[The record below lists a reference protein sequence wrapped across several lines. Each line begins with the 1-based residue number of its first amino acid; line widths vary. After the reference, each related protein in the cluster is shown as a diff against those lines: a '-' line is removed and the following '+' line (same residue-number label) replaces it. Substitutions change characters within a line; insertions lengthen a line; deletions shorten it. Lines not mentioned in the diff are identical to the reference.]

1 MRIFTTCC
9 NVIQTAAP
17 QAPENGHPHAPQDGQ
32 TQVPQDQWQQW
43 WQQQWWQQQ
52 WSLGLQSQVYVTRLA
67 KLVVVVPHPAT
78 LPETEAALAPETS
91 LSISRLGGMREAK
104 TIYFLLFIS
113 ILFLVH
119 MFSSCVSHEALVIW
133 MRPR

>member
-1 MRIFTTCC
+1 M
-9 NVIQTAAP
+9 QTAAP

-104 TIYFLLFIS
+104 TILSLS
-113 ILFLVH
+113 
-119 MFSSCVSHEALVIW
+119 
-133 MRPR
+133 

>member
-104 TIYFLLFIS
+104 TINS
-113 ILFLVH
+113 PN
-119 MFSSCVSHEALVIW
+119 MFGNVAGNYKLN
-133 MRPR
+133 